1 MSSSSSTSVKGVNRI
16 IQVFCFV
23 EPSEGIDRVQ
33 LFSKYPGLNSQHR
46 AQELR
51 VINLQRQAGFN
62 FFLNLQAYP
71 VVLKML
77 QIFFPLCDNQRDKPI

>member
-33 LFSKYPGLNSQHR
+33 LFSQYPGLNSQHR
-46 AQELR
+46 TQELR
-51 VINLQRQAGFN
+51 VINLQRQ
-62 FFLNLQAYP
+62 
-71 VVLKML
+71 VLVL
-77 QIFFPLCDNQRDKPI
+77 IFFNPSGLSSSVKNVANIFSSV

>member
-33 LFSKYPGLNSQHR
+33 LFSIYPGLNSQHR

-51 VINLQRQAGFN
+51 VINLQRQP
-62 FFLNLQAYP
+62 L
-71 VVLKML
+71 VL
-77 QIFFPLCDNQRDKPI
+77 IFFKPSGLSSSVKNVANIFSSV

>member
-33 LFSKYPGLNSQHR
+33 LFSQHPGLNSQHR
-46 AQELR
+46 TQELR
-51 VINLQRQAGFN
+51 VIKLQRQA
-62 FFLNLQAYP
+62 L
-71 VVLKML
+71 VL
-77 QIFFPLCDNQRDKPI
+77 IFFNPSGLSSSVKNVANIFSFV

>member
-1 MSSSSSTSVKGVNRI
+1 M
-16 IQVFCFV
+16 FCFV

-51 VINLQRQAGFN
+51 VINLQRQA
-62 FFLNLQAYP
+62 L
-71 VVLKML
+71 VL
-77 QIFFPLCDNQRDKPI
+77 IFFKPSGLSSSVKNVANIFSSV